1 MMSYCEM
8 LLLKSNQCLKRN
20 DLRCNNHSDISLET
34 RDQVSKLGAFV
45 GYSNENSV
53 QLCLNNT
60 FFFQDILLRV
70 DTHFSFIIFL
80 IIWVLCNLPVP
91 LTIFISFIIWRNL
104 ELISLVPQ
112 SVFQEAVLHAF
123 KTSCNIS
130 MLQK

>member
-8 LLLKSNQCLKRN
+8 LLLKSNHCLKRN

-60 FFFQDILLRV
+60 FFLGYSFKGRHPFFLHHLLDYLGV
-70 DTHFSFIIFL
+70 
-80 IIWVLCNLPVP
+80 V
-91 LTIFISFIIWRNL
+91 
-104 ELISLVPQ
+104 
-112 SVFQEAVLHAF
+112 
-123 KTSCNIS
+123 
-130 MLQK
+130 